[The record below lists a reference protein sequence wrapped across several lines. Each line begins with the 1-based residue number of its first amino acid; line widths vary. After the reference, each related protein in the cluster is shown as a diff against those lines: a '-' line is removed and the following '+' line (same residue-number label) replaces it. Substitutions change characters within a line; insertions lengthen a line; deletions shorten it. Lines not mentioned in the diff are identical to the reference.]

1 MLDDANPVG
10 PYRAEDAS
18 PTDGVVAGTAGKV
31 VGTITGVGAGVLAGV
46 VAGVVART
54 RGMGAHAVGRYRVG
68 DADPIDSAP
77 PACDVGHCA
86 RLIRHALCRQ
96 LTGPGRGKGK

>member
-31 VGTITGVGAGVLAGV
+31 VGTITGVVAGVLAGV

-68 DADPIDSAP
+68 DAHPIDLEGEA
-77 PACDVGHCA
+77 
-86 RLIRHALCRQ
+86 
-96 LTGPGRGKGK
+96 GPIC